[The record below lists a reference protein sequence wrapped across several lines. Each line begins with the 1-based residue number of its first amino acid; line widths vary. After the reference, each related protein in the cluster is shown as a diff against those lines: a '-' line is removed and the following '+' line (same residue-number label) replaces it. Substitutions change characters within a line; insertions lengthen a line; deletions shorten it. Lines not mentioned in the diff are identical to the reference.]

1 MPLCVI
7 KRFAY
12 CQARQFPAV
21 RQCRVQSLHTFSRTS
36 LLLILVGNA
45 ASPEGSGGRCES
57 SSPYVQID
65 VDSAGSFGEAR
76 IFWTTGSYR
85 LILLSPRD
93 TPQESIDFF
102 EMVKRE
108 NPSQRIAFLV
118 GSPEYVSFVIPEGM
132 VAA

>member
-1 MPLCVI
+1 MKAHRPTFRILLVDSHEKPREMRAGI
-7 KRFAY
+7 F
-12 CQARQFPAV
+12 RQ
-21 RQCRVQSLHTFSRTS
+21 R
-36 LLLILVGNA
+36 
-45 ASPEGSGGRCES
+45 
-57 SSPYVQID
+57 QID

-85 LILLSPRD
+85 LILLSARE

-118 GSPEYVSFVIPEGM
+118 GSPECISFVIPEGM
-132 VAA
+132 AAA

>member
-1 MPLCVI
+1 MKAHRPTFRILLVDSH
-7 KRFAY
+7 KKPREMRAGVF
-12 CQARQFPAV
+12 RQ
-21 RQCRVQSLHTFSRTS
+21 R
-36 LLLILVGNA
+36 
-45 ASPEGSGGRCES
+45 
-57 SSPYVQID
+57 QID

-85 LILLSPRD
+85 LILLSPRE

-102 EMVKRE
+102 KMVKRE

-118 GSPEYVSFVIPEGM
+118 GSPEYVSFVIPEVM

>member
-1 MPLCVI
+1 MVVKTHRTVFRILLVDSHAKPREMRAGVF
-7 KRFAY
+7 R
-12 CQARQFPAV
+12 QRQF
-21 RQCRVQSLHTFSRTS
+21 
-36 LLLILVGNA
+36 
-45 ASPEGSGGRCES
+45 
-57 SSPYVQID
+57 D

-76 IFWTTGSYR
+76 IFWTTGNYR
-85 LILLSPRD
+85 LILLSARE

-118 GSPEYVSFVIPEGM
+118 GSPEYVSFEIPEGM